1 MKYPAPDPKNLVYS
15 DSFGVR
21 GDNYYW
27 HNAERFGITKDELA
41 AEDIVDARVKVDKSL
56 EVPLKAAQA
65 KLKQHGY
72 DIVIKDGYRS
82 PSMYELAHRKRSETM
97 GKTDQLIN
105 LEAMPHASGR
115 VVDLDLV
122 DAKTAEPVP
131 MRNRE
136 DGLDACFINYYR
148 DKTDAKSREYQ
159 CLQELLVGTMKDLG
173 FVLGS
178 KDEYWHFEL
187 PPTKS

>member
-1 MKYPAPDPKNLVYS
+1 MRYPAADTKSLVYS

-27 HNAERFGITKDELA
+27 HNAERFGITKEELA
-41 AEDIVDARVKVDKSL
+41 EEGITDARVKVDKSM
-56 EVPLKAAQA
+56 EASLKAAQA
-65 KLKQHGY
+65 KLNEHGY

-115 VVDLDLV
+115 VVDIDLV
-122 DAKTAEPVP
+122 DAKSGKPVE

-136 DGLDACFINYYR
+136 DGLEACFVNFYR
-148 DKTDAKSREYQ
+148 DKTDAKSRQYQ
-159 CLQELLVGTMKDLG
+159 CLQDLLVDTMKDLG

-187 PPTKS
+187 PPDK